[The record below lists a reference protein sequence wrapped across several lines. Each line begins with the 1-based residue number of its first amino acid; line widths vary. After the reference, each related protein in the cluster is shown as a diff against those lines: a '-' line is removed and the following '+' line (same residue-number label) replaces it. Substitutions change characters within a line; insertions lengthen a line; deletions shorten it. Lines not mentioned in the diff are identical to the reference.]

1 MQAPG
6 LTPPAVSGAA
16 ASSCLRKRGAAGS
29 PVLSG
34 TAQRRPQRGR
44 GRGGD
49 LGAGE
54 GCGTPGTG
62 RQSPEGCPSPP
73 WFDPERQAGCLLEH
87 TLLRVGAPGCLG
99 TAWSCPMQRE
109 DRARILP
116 CVGLT
121 TTPSCCLKSLTLAA
135 TALAAGAMF
144 SCLLQPFSYAP
155 LALLSASSSVLASR
169 VGKDE
174 KAARV
179 PR

>member
-1 MQAPG
+1 M
-6 LTPPAVSGAA
+6 
-16 ASSCLRKRGAAGS
+16 
-29 PVLSG
+29 LSG

-54 GCGTPGTG
+54 GCGTLGTG
-62 RQSPEGCPSPP
+62 RQSLEGCPSPP

-87 TLLRVGAPGCLG
+87 ASLRVGEPRWMG

-116 CVGLT
+116 CVGRT
-121 TTPSCCLKSLTLAA
+121 TTSFCLKSLTLVA

-169 VGKDE
+169 VGRDE